1 MATIYDVA
9 KAAKVSIAAVSLV
22 MNDPKTPRVGKLKS
36 KLILEAAARL
46 GYSPSGLARAL
57 SRGSTKI
64 LGLVVPMRDPIFFNN
79 FIAGVLAG
87 IQTCVMDRGYHLMI
101 YSHSAKS
108 GRITKGE
115 LTQSR
120 FVDGVVMLNTRL
132 CSLQDM
138 KDSIEDLNK
147 AQIPFV
153 MTNCYAGDDKINY
166 VGVDDFAV
174 GRRGA
179 DYLLERGHARIA
191 LLSGASKSPMT
202 PELLSGFKEG
212 LVKAGKRFDA
222 RLHACS
228 EYNVSTIHDEIAA
241 WYALPHPPTA
251 IFCADDQLVPD
262 VYRALTELGR
272 RIPGDVSVLG
282 RGNLPVGTAIT
293 PQLTTF
299 SVQPFEIGKKAAELL
314 IEIVQTHTTNVRRIY
329 LDAPL
334 IQRES
339 VTSLNG
345 QYAVTSSK

>member
-9 KAAKVSIAAVSLV
+9 KAAQVSIAAVSLV
-22 MNDPKTPRVGKLKS
+22 MNDSKTPRVGAAKK
-36 KLILEAAARL
+36 KMILNAAAKL

-57 SRGSTKI
+57 SCGSTKI

-87 IQTCVMDRGYHLMI
+87 IQSCVMERGYHLMI
-101 YSHSAKS
+101 YSHSTKR

-120 FVDGVVMLNTRL
+120 FVDGVVMFNTRL

-153 MTNCYAGDDKINY
+153 MINCYAGDDKINY
-166 VGVDDFAV
+166 VGVNDFEV

-179 DYLLERGHARIA
+179 EYLIERGHTRIA

-202 PELLSGFKEG
+202 PQLLAGFKEG
-212 LVKAGKRFDA
+212 MAKAGKRFDP

-228 EYNVSTIHDEIAA
+228 EYNVATTHDKIVA
-241 WYALPHPPTA
+241 WCKLPHPPTA
-251 IFCADDQLVPD
+251 IFCVDDQIVPD
-262 VYRALTELGR
+262 VYRALDELNR
-272 RIPGDVSVLG
+272 RIPEDVSILG
-282 RGNLPVGTAIT
+282 RGNLPIGTALK

-299 SVQPFEIGKKAAELL
+299 AIQPFDMGKKAAELL
-314 IEIVQTHTTNVRRIY
+314 IEIVQTRTSKVRRIY

-339 VTSLNG
+339 V
-345 QYAVTSSK
+345 